1 MPSGIFIAIEEESMP
16 GLKAF
21 KNRLIFLVGA
31 KAAGDLKMK
40 PVSIY
45 HSENPKALKIY
56 AKSTPPLPYKKRYKA

>member
-1 MPSGIFIAIEEESMP
+1 MP

-21 KNRLIFLVGA
+21 KSRLIFLVGA

-45 HSENPKALKIY
+45 HSENPKALKNY
-56 AKSTPPLPYKKRYKA
+56 AKSTPPLPYKKRDKA